1 MADTP
6 RKKRMRRTAEERLAE
21 LERKKQE
28 ILARQQEQLARIEQ
42 QKRRLTQTPAL
53 RKERIENQKRLS
65 RALAQLAPHWDERQV
80 IAAVEKCLSEDTEA
94 LATRGTALLAEHGKA
109 RRGRKPKN
117 G

>member
-1 MADTP
+1 MADAP
-6 RKKRMRRTAEERLAE
+6 RKKRMRRTAEERLAD

-28 ILARQQEQLARIEQ
+28 FLVRQEQLLAKLEAQ
-42 QKRRLTQTPAL
+42 QRRLSQTPAL
-53 RKERIENQKRLS
+53 RKERIENQKRLY

-94 LATRGTALLAEHGKA
+94 MATRGAALLAEHGKS

>member
-1 MADTP
+1 MTDAP
-6 RKKRMRRTAEERLAE
+6 RKKRIRRTAEERLAD

-28 ILARQQEQLARIEQ
+28 LLARQQEQLAKLEE

-53 RKERIENQKRLS
+53 RKERLEKQKRLY
-65 RALAQLAPHWDERQV
+65 RALALLAPQWDERQV
-80 IAAVEKCLSEDTEA
+80 IAAVEKCLSEDAEA
-94 LATRGTALLAEHGKA
+94 LASRGAELLAEHGKT